1 MRSLGDLDLRTLGVV
16 LEINGE
22 VMITAASAAVMG
34 HPAEAV
40 ALLVNLVGELGESLP
55 AGSFIMSGGITE
67 AFAVKPGDHVQ
78 ARFQELGS
86 VGVRF
91 I

>member
-1 MRSLGDLDLRTLGVV
+1 M
-16 LEINGE
+16 EINGE
-22 VMITAASAAVMG
+22 VVATSASAAVMG
-34 HPAEAV
+34 HPADAV

-55 AGSFIMSGGITE
+55 AGSFVMSGGITE

-86 VGVRF
+86 VGARF